1 MTSERQSN
9 LDEMVTLVQT
19 GRMGRRV
26 FLERAVALGL
36 SGSAAASF
44 LAACGGGSSSSTGTT
59 SSGPVTLTLWDY
71 FNDAGSG
78 YLGLISGYT
87 KANPSIKI
95 QRTTIPFADLKQKI
109 IQGAASRQLPD
120 IVVIDNPDHSAFS
133 AQGILADLTD
143 RINSWGQADQ
153 YFPGPWKSTTWKGKN
168 YGIPNNSNCLALYY
182 NKDMFQKAGLKPP
195 TTWDELH
202 NAASKLT
209 KSGTYGLSMSL
220 VKSEE
225 GTFQFLPFLWEA
237 GADLNTIDS
246 PAAVSSLQY
255 LVTLVKEKSLSAESL
270 NWTQQDA
277 ITQFVAQKAAMCING
292 PWNLPTTQKG
302 AKFAWGVVPLPKG
315 QQAASILGGENWAIP
330 ATSSHIDD
338 AWKFIRW
345 TQETAQLKSY
355 IVADDRLPSN
365 KQFAADPAFHQD
377 PNLAVFTNV
386 LEVARPRA
394 YGPNYPKVSNAVQ
407 QAFQE
412 AVTGQMSAQAALQQA
427 GQTIKP
433 LLTS

>member
-9 LDEMVTLVQT
+9 MDEMVTMLQT
-19 GRMGRRV
+19 GRMNRRV
-26 FLERAVALGL
+26 FLERAMALGL
-36 SGSAAASF
+36 SGSAAAAF
-44 LAACGGGSSSSTGTT
+44 LAACGGGSTSTT
-59 SSGPVTLTLWDY
+59 SSGPVTLTVWDY
-71 FNDAGSG
+71 FNPAGSG
-78 YLGLISGYT
+78 YLNLMSQYT
-87 KANPSIKI
+87 KANPSIKF
-95 QRTTIPFADLKQKI
+95 QRTVIPFADLKQKI

-143 RINSWGQADQ
+143 RVSSWGQADQ

-182 NKDMFQKAGLKPP
+182 NKDMFQKAGVTPP
-195 TTWDELH
+195 TNWDELH
-202 NAASKLT
+202 STAGKLT

-246 PAAVSSLQY
+246 PAAVSALQY
-255 LVTLVKEKSLSAESL
+255 LVTLVKEKSLSSESL

-277 ITQFVAQKAAMCING
+277 ITQFIAQKAAMCING
-292 PWNLPTTQKG
+292 PWNLSPVKQG
-302 AKFAWGVVPLPKG
+302 AKFSWGVVPLPKG

-330 ATSSHIDD
+330 ATSSHVDE
-338 AWKFIRW
+338 AWNFLRW
-345 TQETAQLKSY
+345 TQETAQLKTY
-355 IVADDRLPSN
+355 IITDDRLPSN
-365 KQFAADPAFHQD
+365 KTFASNPAFQQD
-377 PNLAVFTNV
+377 PNLAVFANA
-386 LEVARPRA
+386 LEAARPRA

-427 GQTIKP
+427 AQTIKP
-433 LLTS
+433 LLAS